1 MPDLLVQQ
9 VDSLLV
15 ERIKSLARDRHCS
28 INDVV
33 LHALRHSLGVLA
45 AGEYSETLCDSQAL
59 TLLDEHWAA
68 EERGVFQEA
77 LDALARTRPTQWA
90 PENIRDD
97 DTLVAN
103 VRQTLRQAPG
113 K

>member
-1 MPDLLVQQ
+1 VPDLIVQN
-9 VDSLLV
+9 VDSQLV
-15 ERIKSLARDRHCS
+15 ARIRSLARDRRCS
-28 INDVV
+28 INDV
-33 LHALRHSLGVLA
+33 LLYALRRSLGVSA

-59 TLLDEHWAA
+59 TLPDVPWEA

-97 DTLVAN
+97 DT
-103 VRQTLRQAPG
+103 
-113 K
+113 